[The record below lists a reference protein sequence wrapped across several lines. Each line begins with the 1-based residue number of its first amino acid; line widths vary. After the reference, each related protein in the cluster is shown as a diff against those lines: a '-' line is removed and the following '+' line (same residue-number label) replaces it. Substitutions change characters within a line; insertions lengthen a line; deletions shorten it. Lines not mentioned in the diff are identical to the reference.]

1 MPTKVPVCEQGGQ
14 GDEAIVEEACIAMP
28 TCCFHKFCL
37 VPREE
42 AGSQPPHQYNC
53 ALQVPSFFIVL
64 LQDNLVWYLPKQW
77 YHPSGTKKER
87 KIKGKKAKELLEK
100 AQSKAGHT
108 NGVTSLLF
116 TLSCD
121 HLYTSSGLQSI
132 LEGTQ
137 GF

>member
-1 MPTKVPVCEQGGQ
+1 M
-14 GDEAIVEEACIAMP
+14 
-28 TCCFHKFCL
+28 
-37 VPREE
+37 
-42 AGSQPPHQYNC
+42 
-53 ALQVPSFFIVL
+53 L
-64 LQDNLVWYLPKQW
+64 LQDNLVWYLPEQW

-87 KIKGKKAKELLEK
+87 KIKGKKAKELFEK

-108 NGVTSLLF
+108 TAVTSLLF
-116 TLSCD
+116 TLPGD

>member
-1 MPTKVPVCEQGGQ
+1 MCLVHQSNLENKCYTKVARCEKGGQ
-14 GDEAIVEEACIAMP
+14 EDEII
-28 TCCFHKFCL
+28 
-37 VPREE
+37 REE
-42 AGSQPPHQYNC
+42 AWSQPPHQDNC
-53 ALQVPSFFIVL
+53 ALQLPSFFVL
-64 LQDNLVWYLPKQW
+64 LQGNLVWYWPKQW

-87 KIKGKKAKELLEK
+87 KTKGKKAKELFEK

-108 NGVTSLLF
+108 TAVTSLLF
-116 TLSCD
+116 TLSGD